1 MFRQRLLP
9 AALFIMPAAAVLTT
23 EATLVEAASEE
34 CMAKPGSSAS
44 TSSSRWYYRV
54 DRVNHRRCWF
64 LSTRDLSAHSRMR
77 RASSLRRRHLISRS
91 TGETDVA
98 QQSELD
104 EQTVARPTPRQG
116 PMLPDE
122 QTLRELAAP
131 QFDVLTSQ
139 GLVPHKVTTISY
151 ARPHSGAPTARGRL
165 VDAMGAG
172 EQSVA
177 RRVNVDLVFLGG
189 ALATALLVAGG
200 AFQVIGRIQ
209 RTRRARQHYPTPGQP
224 DTGAERQKISIRAAQ
239 YRPLPSG
246 GTRRQGTGNAP
257 LRRAQ

>member
-34 CMAKPGSSAS
+34 CMAKPGSPAS
-44 TSSSRWYYRV
+44 TSSRWYYRV

-77 RASSLRRRHLISRS
+77 RASSLRGRHLISRG
-91 TGETDVA
+91 TGETDIA

-104 EQTVARPTPRQG
+104 EQTVAGPTPRQG

-165 VDAMGAG
+165 VDAMRAG

-177 RRVNVDLVFLGG
+177 RGVNVDLVFLGG

-209 RTRRARQHYPTPGQP
+209 RTRRPADLESGSADVPSG
-224 DTGAERQKISIRAAQ
+224 ERQKISIRAAQ
-239 YRPLPSG
+239 YRPLLSG
-246 GTRRQGTGNAP
+246 STWRQGTGNAP

>member
-9 AALFIMPAAAVLTT
+9 AAIFIMPAAAVLTT

-34 CMAKPGSSAS
+34 CVAKPGSSAS
-44 TSSSRWYYRV
+44 TSSRWYYRV

-64 LSTRDLSAHSRMR
+64 LSTRDLSAHSHMR

-91 TGETDVA
+91 TGVTDFA
-98 QQSELD
+98 QQFELD
-104 EQTVARPTPRQG
+104 EQTVAGPPPRQG

-122 QTLRELAAP
+122 QTLRELPAP
-131 QFDVLTSQ
+131 QVDVLTSQ

-151 ARPHSGAPTARGRL
+151 ARPHSDAPTARGRL
-165 VDAMGAG
+165 VDAMRAG

-177 RRVNVDLVFLGG
+177 RGINVDLVFLGG

-209 RTRRARQHYPTPGQP
+209 RTRRARQHNPTPGQP

>member
-44 TSSSRWYYRV
+44 TSSRWYYRV

-91 TGETDVA
+91 TGETDIA

-104 EQTVARPTPRQG
+104 EQTVAGPTPRQG
-116 PMLPDE
+116 PILLRIGSPPVRPSAGDAASISELSRSGPGKSKARKRASMLPLCSAPPE
-122 QTLRELAAP
+122 PNSQTP
-131 QFDVLTSQ
+131 
-139 GLVPHKVTTISY
+139 P
-151 ARPHSGAPTARGRL
+151 
-165 VDAMGAG
+165 
-172 EQSVA
+172 
-177 RRVNVDLVFLGG
+177 
-189 ALATALLVAGG
+189 
-200 AFQVIGRIQ
+200 
-209 RTRRARQHYPTPGQP
+209 
-224 DTGAERQKISIRAAQ
+224 
-239 YRPLPSG
+239 
-246 GTRRQGTGNAP
+246 
-257 LRRAQ
+257 

>member
-9 AALFIMPAAAVLTT
+9 AALFILPAAAVLTT

-44 TSSSRWYYRV
+44 TSSRWYYRV

-77 RASSLRRRHLISRS
+77 RASSLRGRHLISRS
-91 TGETDVA
+91 TGETDIA
-98 QQSELD
+98 QQSEPD
-104 EQTVARPTPRQG
+104 EQILAGPTPRQE

-151 ARPHSGAPTARGRL
+151 ARPHSGAPTAGGQH
-165 VDAMGAG
+165 VDAMRAG

-177 RRVNVDLVFLGG
+177 RGVTVDLVFLGG

-224 DTGAERQKISIRAAQ
+224 DAGAERQKISIRAAQ

-246 GTRRQGTGNAP
+246 STRRQGTGNAP

>member
-1 MFRQRLLP
+1 
-9 AALFIMPAAAVLTT
+9 
-23 EATLVEAASEE
+23 
-34 CMAKPGSSAS
+34 MAKPGSSAS

-209 RTRRARQHYPTPGQP
+209 RTGGRVSTTRLRVSRTQA
-224 DTGAERQKISIRAAQ
+224 
-239 YRPLPSG
+239 PSG
-246 GTRRQGTGNAP
+246 KKSLYERLNIARSLPAARGGRVRGT
-257 LRRAQ
+257 LRCEGPSD

>member
-23 EATLVEAASEE
+23 KATLVEAASEE

-44 TSSSRWYYRV
+44 TSSRWYYRV

-77 RASSLRRRHLISRS
+77 RASSLRRHHLISRT
-91 TGETDVA
+91 TGETDIA

-104 EQTVARPTPRQG
+104 EQTVAGRTPR

-122 QTLRELAAP
+122 QALRELAAP

-151 ARPHSGAPTARGRL
+151 ARPRSGAPTARGRL
-165 VDAMGAG
+165 VDAMRAG

-177 RRVNVDLVFLGG
+177 RGVNVDFVFLGG

-200 AFQVIGRIQ
+200 AFKIIGRIQ
-209 RTRRARQHYPTPGQP
+209 RSRRARQHYPIPGQA
-224 DTGAERQKISIRAAQ
+224 DAGAERKKSLYGRLNIARSLPVARGGRIRGTL
-239 YRPLPSG
+239 RCEGPSD
-246 GTRRQGTGNAP
+246 
-257 LRRAQ
+257 